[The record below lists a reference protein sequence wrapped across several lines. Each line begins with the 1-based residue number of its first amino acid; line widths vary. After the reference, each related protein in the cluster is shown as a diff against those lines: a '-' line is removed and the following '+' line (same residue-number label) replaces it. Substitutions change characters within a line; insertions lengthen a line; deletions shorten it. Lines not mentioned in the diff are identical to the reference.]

1 MITIFWP
8 RTFSMDSITA
18 PSFSLFSCALCGLHK
33 IGWHKSPCKNLQV
46 ETQWVG
52 HSVAQT
58 LLYEIELF
66 SNILTLRGH
75 FAADCKWPLM
85 KCISNF
91 LNSWPKEKFCGQI
104 EWPNTFLRIY
114 KNYQNVR
121 PCFWGGCTRPRPPS
135 MPRVEIGL
143 KRPKFLPMNLEVLSW
158 GQGPSKFITFF

>member
-114 KNYQNVR
+114 KNYQHFR
-121 PCFWGGCTRPRPPS
+121 PCFCGGCTRPPPPPPLHAQS
-135 MPRVEIGL
+135 WNRV
-143 KRPKFLPMNLEVLSW
+143 KKA
-158 GQGPSKFITFF
+158 